1 MAATPP
7 SRPGTGQ
14 TALVTGA
21 SSGIGYELAKLLAR
35 DGFDL
40 VLVARSR
47 ERLKTIARAL
57 QNTHGIKAYTIASDL
72 SESGAASR
80 IVRAINQEGVQVDVL
95 VNNAGFGSYGEFART
110 RPEVMTEMVQV
121 NAGAVIHLT
130 RLLVPGMIDRG
141 RGRILVVASLAGFQP
156 GPLMAVYY
164 ATKAFLISFSEA
176 LQEELRGTG
185 VTVTVMCPGP
195 TRTGFGKRARMLSS
209 RLFSGRTLRVMEP
222 GPVARH
228 GYRAMLA
235 GRMFSVPGFA
245 NKALVLASKFSPRIV
260 TRRVTKFLQDR
271 RRR

>member
-1 MAATPP
+1 MAETKPARRG
-7 SRPGTGQ
+7 SGR

-21 SSGIGYELAKLLAR
+21 SMGIGYELAKLLAK
-35 DGFDL
+35 DGFNL

-57 QNTHGIKAYTIASDL
+57 QNTAGIKAYTIASDL
-72 SESGAASR
+72 SEPGAASR
-80 IVRAINQEGVQVDVL
+80 IHRALKQESIQVDVL

-121 NAGAVIHLT
+121 NVGAVVHLT
-130 RLLVPGMIDRG
+130 RLLLPEMLDRR
-141 RGRILVVASLAGFQP
+141 RGRILIVASLAGFQP

-185 VTVTVMCPGP
+185 VSVTVMCPGP
-195 TRTGFGKRARMLSS
+195 TRTNFGRRARMLSS
-209 RLFSGRTLRVMEP
+209 RLFSGRTLRVMEAA
-222 GPVARH
+222 PVARH

-235 GRMFSVPGFA
+235 GRMFSVPGIG
-245 NKALVLASKFSPRIV
+245 NKALMLASKFSPRVV